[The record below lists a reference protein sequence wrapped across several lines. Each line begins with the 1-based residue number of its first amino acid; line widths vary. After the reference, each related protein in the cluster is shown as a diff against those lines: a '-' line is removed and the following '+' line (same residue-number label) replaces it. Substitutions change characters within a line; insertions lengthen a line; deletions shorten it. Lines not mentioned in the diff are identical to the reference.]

1 MYEVKNTLDGIKGRK
16 SKDSRTFLLQSLN
29 EKGKRN
35 WARKKGHTILLRD
48 PFVLFTKKKKS
59 TS

>member
-1 MYEVKNTLDGIKGRK
+1 MVKDINLQIKDLVISKYRK

-35 WARKKGHTILLRD
+35 WTRKKGHAILLRD
-48 PFVLFTKKKKS
+48 PLVLFTK
-59 TS
+59 